1 MKLKHELRRCR
12 QSFHLRVFLALV
24 LVIVIFLPVTGYVGY
39 LQALKV
45 AEDQMEQYTIGTAD
59 QISKRVTSFLAQHTY
74 NVNLLASLFE
84 KGLINATDDRELLN
98 YFRLFRKDHP
108 EFVNIYF
115 GDERGRF
122 VMVPPQSPEVYKIFD
137 PRQRPWYRGAVESRG
152 IHWTDVY
159 LFAST
164 QKPGIT
170 VSAPIYADNK
180 LLRGVCAIDIDL
192 VAFSKFLQGIDIGDQ
207 GVAYIFENRTGHL
220 IAHPLLA
227 GLPEKADKLGLL
239 RACLGD
245 LTTRKTGFGRTSY
258 AGGQYFTAYSR
269 YPGKDWTVG
278 VTLSISEYLKKIQV
292 IRATTITLVI
302 VAILISSFLS
312 YLLAKTIISPLL
324 RLQQGIE
331 RITSGDLE
339 YRVAIKD
346 PDIARDLARS
356 FNRMALSLR
365 RSLAELKST
374 YVKLQDKE
382 KLAAVG
388 KMTAGI
394 AHEIKNPLGIILG
407 STQVVLD
414 RKRPWEMREKAAS
427 FIMEEVMRLDNTL
440 KAFLAFAKPATPVFG
455 EIDIIRLLEET
466 LSATEERYREDGY
479 LFVRDFPERVPLLEA
494 DPSQLRQIFTNIFLN
509 SCKAMPDGGIITI
522 RIRAEK
528 EPEMLTINKRF
539 ISLRNPFAVARHWLI
554 VSIRDEGQG
563 ISAERL
569 EKIMEPF
576 VSFRD
581 DGIGL
586 GLSIVAQL
594 VKLHRGHL
602 QIESREGHGTTFHI
616 FFPCLLQRPLSDDEP
631 TDS

>member
-1 MKLKHELRRCR
+1 M
-12 QSFHLRVFLALV
+12 
-24 LVIVIFLPVTGYVGY
+24 
-39 LQALKV
+39 
-45 AEDQMEQYTIGTAD
+45 
-59 QISKRVTSFLAQHTY
+59 
-74 NVNLLASLFE
+74 
-84 KGLINATDDRELLN
+84 
-98 YFRLFRKDHP
+98 
-108 EFVNIYF
+108 
-115 GDERGRF
+115 
-122 VMVPPQSPEVYKIFD
+122 
-137 PRQRPWYRGAVESRG
+137 
-152 IHWTDVY
+152 
-159 LFAST
+159 
-164 QKPGIT
+164 
-170 VSAPIYADNK
+170 
-180 LLRGVCAIDIDL
+180 
-192 VAFSKFLQGIDIGDQ
+192 
-207 GVAYIFENRTGHL
+207 
-220 IAHPLLA
+220 
-227 GLPEKADKLGLL
+227 
-239 RACLGD
+239 
-245 LTTRKTGFGRTSY
+245 
-258 AGGQYFTAYSR
+258 
-269 YPGKDWTVG
+269 G

-394 AHEIKNPLGIILG
+394 AHEIKHPLGIILG